1 MIVEFGGV
9 VVRGMLARELNMTA
23 KTIAVTAI
31 PTIVGSNGT
40 IAQAPDICLSLSSR
54 VRRSR
59 LRFSSGMLT
68 VVTLLKSGPG
78 SIFLFKTM
86 EPIATR
92 PSLIGHSG
100 SSAPQLAQSLND
112 RELSGFI
119 LCGRGL
125 AWSMISACQ

>member
-1 MIVEFGGV
+1 MIVEFVGV
-9 VVRGMLARELNMTA
+9 VVRGILAREPNMTA

-59 LRFSSGMLT
+59 LRFSSGVLK
-68 VVTLLKSGPG
+68 VVTLLKSGHG

-86 EPIATR
+86 EPVATQ
-92 PSLIGHSG
+92 PAHFGYSG
-100 SSAPQLAQSLND
+100 SSAHELA
-112 RELSGFI
+112 
-119 LCGRGL
+119 
-125 AWSMISACQ
+125 